1 MHISYSELK
10 QWAECP
16 WKHKLVYRDRIKK
29 FVGNEYTAFG
39 RALHLLCENLIED
52 KIQDEEQD
60 DFFELAFEKEIMDLM
75 TKEVELNEKMIND
88 MIEQARNISPKIIP
102 QVVKY
107 FDTYKVFS
115 VEERLMLP
123 IKELKEL
130 GYEFK
135 GYIDLVLKTDDGK
148 YHIIDWKTCSWGWDA
163 KKRSDKYIT
172 YQLTLYKKFFCEKHN
187 IDPKLVET
195 HFALLKRTAKKD
207 HVEIFRVTS
216 GPRKIQNATELLVK
230 GVRTINSGV
239 HFKNRNSCKYCEFKN
254 TKHCPR

>member
-1 MHISYSELK
+1 MAAGLVPDLITKHPDLFQAFFMASPTHI
-10 QWAECP
+10 
-16 WKHKLVYRDRIKK
+16 DRERVNNIK
-29 FVGNEYTAFG
+29 
-39 RALHLLCENLIED
+39 RHLLKSTSNHYIYATLGEVETWSTASMQALEEVIISSPKSAIEW
-52 KIQDEEQD
+52 EYE
-60 DFFELAFEKEIMDLM
+60 LM
-75 TKEVELNEKMIND
+75 TNQDHYTTPLITIDNGLL
-88 MIEQARNISPKIIP
+88 
-102 QVVKY
+102 KY
-107 FDTYKVFS
+107 FDNYEVFS
-115 VEERLMLP
+115 VEEKLMLP
-123 IKELKEL
+123 IKELKDL

-135 GYIDLVLKTDDGK
+135 GYIDLVLKTEDGK

-216 GPRKIQNATELLVK
+216 GPRKIQNATDLLVK

-239 HFKNRNSCKYCEFKN
+239 HFKNRNSCGYCEFKN